1 MQKQQKIFAKE
12 NFSAYFSGMEENS
25 IITQVRRLLKEYVDT
40 HHDGVV
46 RRAAKEFG
54 MEEGAL
60 LTQWLSGQRT
70 PSLKTLAPI
79 LEKMGVTLSAPT
91 LDPVEY
97 VMIPKVAAKA
107 GAGSSLITD
116 DAVAG
121 FYAFR
126 REFLQ
131 REHICASK
139 SVMMD
144 VLGDSMSPLIMN
156 KDTILVDQSANT
168 QQHLCEGKIFLVGFG
183 EDLLVKRVQRSPR
196 GWLLVSQNPD
206 YAPIPVEGPDLE
218 AFRIYG
224 RVRWFGR
231 VV

>member
-1 MQKQQKIFAKE
+1 
-12 NFSAYFSGMEENS
+12 MEENS
-25 IITQVRRLLKEYVDT
+25 IITQVRMLLKEYVDT

-156 KDTILVDQSANT
+156 KDTILVDQSAT
-168 QQHLCEGKIFLVGFG
+168 DLRDGKIFLIRLG
-183 EDLLVKRVQRSPR
+183 EELLVKRVQKAPR
-196 GWLLVSQNPD
+196 GWLLVSQNSD

-218 AFRIYG
+218 IFHVYG

>member
-1 MQKQQKIFAKE
+1 ME
-12 NFSAYFSGMEENS
+12 ND
-25 IITQVRRLLKEYVDT
+25 IIQQVRRLLKSYIDT

-46 RRAAKEFG
+46 RRAAKDFG

-70 PSLKTLAPI
+70 PSLKSLAPI
-79 LEKMGVTLSAPT
+79 LEKMGVTLSAPS

-97 VMIPKVAAKA
+97 VMIPKVVARA
-107 GAGSSLITD
+107 GAGSSLITENS
-116 DAVAG
+116 VHG

-126 REFLQ
+126 REFLH
-131 REHICASK
+131 REHISAK
-139 SVMMD
+139 HSVLLD
-144 VLGDSMSPLIMN
+144 VLGDSMSPLIMH
-156 KDTILVDQSANT
+156 KDTILVDQAAKE
-168 QQHLCEGKIFLVGFG
+168 LCEGKIFLVGFG
-183 EDLLVKRVQRSPR
+183 DDLLVKRVQRSPR

-206 YAPIPVEGPDLE
+206 YAAIPVEGPDLE
-218 AFRIYG
+218 TFRVYG